1 MNGYVVRKVLEMMCV
16 IYEDY
21 NYNKNED
28 LGCCALC
35 HKAFK
40 EAEPVSTLNLPK
52 GPFVLAH
59 KECYKKLIHDVEDS
73 ETETGYVS
81 NNVLNLEDKLW
92 RYMDL
97 AKFISMLKSSTL
109 YFSSPKYFEDIFEGA
124 YGLLKNRQAW
134 DDFYLSYARTAIITA
149 PDNCWHKIEKKKLEE
164 NAKSIVEQ
172 ISCSRQGIFINCWHH
187 SEFESEA
194 MWKIYATN
202 VKNAIAIQTTY
213 RELKQQVGERVTI
226 KPVRYVDYSNQ
237 FIGPNEEYW
246 CKRKSFEYEKEVR
259 AVIHDFDSA
268 KQTGI
273 PVKVNLNEM
282 IKNIYVSPY
291 APDWFREIV
300 VDVVERYGYMFKVS
314 MSSMAELPF

>member
-1 MNGYVVRKVLEMMCV
+1 M

-28 LGCCALC
+28 LGRCALC
-35 HKAFK
+35 HKVFK

-52 GPFVLAH
+52 GPFVLVH
-59 KECYKKLIHDVEDS
+59 KECYEKLIHDVEGS
-73 ETETGYVS
+73 ETETVYAS
-81 NNVLNLEDKLW
+81 NNVLKLEDKLW

-97 AKFISMLKSSTL
+97 AKFISMMKSSTL
-109 YFSSPKYFEDIFEGA
+109 YFSSPEYFEDIFEGA
-124 YGLLKNRQAW
+124 HGMLKNKQAW
-134 DDFYLSYARTAIITA
+134 DDFYLSYARAAIITA
-149 PDNCWHKIEKKKLEE
+149 PDNCWHEIEKEELEK

-172 ISCSRQGIFINCWHH
+172 ISHRRKGIFINCWYH

-194 MWKIYATN
+194 MWKIYAAN

-213 RELKQQVGERVTI
+213 GELKQQVGERATI
-226 KPVRYVDYSNQ
+226 KSVRYVDYSNQ
-237 FIGPNEEYW
+237 FVGPNEEYW

-273 PVKVNLNEM
+273 SVMVNLNEM

-291 APDWFREIV
+291 ASDWFHDIV
-300 VDVVERYGYMFKVS
+300 VDLVDHYGYVFKVN
-314 MSSMAELPF
+314 MSSMTELPF